1 MKNILLLLT
10 MTFSVS
16 IAAPYAEPA
25 PKQPSRVHIVL
36 FPSVAEF
43 MERKRI
49 VHCLATMVYGEARGE
64 SKQGQI
70 AVAYTAKNRAK
81 SKEKICKEVVRP
93 YQYSVFN
100 GNKKLQTIARNPN
113 LTPPL
118 TNAVDTDSWEDAKI
132 VAAQVYD
139 STVDDPTHGATHYV
153 AYTLLKRIPS
163 WTYVFKRVGKIEH
176 HTFFKE
182 VTPT

>member
-1 MKNILLLLT
+1 MKTILLLLT
-10 MTFSVS
+10 MTMSASVF
-16 IAAPYAEPA
+16 APSAEPA
-25 PKQPSRVHIVL
+25 PVQKPRLYINL

-43 MERKRI
+43 MERKRV

-64 SKQGQI
+64 SIKGQI

-81 SKEKICKEVVRP
+81 SKEQICKEVIRP

-100 GNKKLQTIARNPN
+100 GNAKLKTVARNPS

-118 TNAVDTDSWEDAKI
+118 TNAMDTDSWEDAKV

-139 STVDDPTHGATHYV
+139 GKVIDPTHGATHYV
-153 AYTLLKRIPS
+153 AYALLKRIPP
-163 WTYVFKRVGKIEH
+163 WTYVFKRVGKIER

-182 VTPT
+182 

>member
-1 MKNILLLLT
+1 MKTILLLLT
-10 MTFSVS
+10 MTFSTSVF
-16 IAAPYAEPA
+16 APPAELA
-25 PKQPSRVHIVL
+25 PVQKPRLYINL
-36 FPSVAEF
+36 FPSVSEF
-43 MERKRI
+43 MERKRV

-64 SKQGQI
+64 SIKGQI

-81 SKEKICKEVVRP
+81 QKEKICKEVTRP

-100 GNKKLQTIARNPN
+100 GNTKLKAIARNPS

-118 TNAVDTDSWEDAKI
+118 TNAVDTDSWEDAKV

-139 STVDDPTHGATHYV
+139 NTVDDPTHGATHYV
-153 AYTLLKRIPS
+153 AYALLKRIPP
-163 WTYVFKRVGKIEH
+163 WTYVFKRVGKIER

-182 VTPT
+182 